1 LAATVAAFWTGGK
14 PLTPFKTAV
23 IGPATGFET
32 VVSSCRP
39 FKRRFKASFEKV
51 SNDYLFSE
59 NRRKI
64 LKKFVS
70 RLGEKVKLYKF

>member
-64 LKKFVS
+64 LKN
-70 RLGEKVKLYKF
+70 LYHDSGKK